1 MAILEIAK
9 IQVRR
14 GEENVTGIP
23 QLDPGEFGWAQDT
36 EKLYIGKRI
45 SEGATSDDNT
55 RILTENDKFSIVDE
69 LGGVLRSLLGPR
81 DAGAS
86 TATYRYR
93 ALDPHINSTITT
105 IAIKLDN
112 TVSLTDY
119 DVTASYFPVD
129 ITDKLR
135 NAVNDLFRNSDYNDW
150 QRTDARRKL
159 VIPAGNYLLSSTVE
173 LPPYTYLVGE
183 GQEIT
188 ILSSTD
194 PTTAMF
200 KTVDAMGNFFET
212 ENMLDGPKRARE
224 VTLESMT
231 LQYRD
236 APPDSSTPSLVYL
249 DNVLNARVE
258 DVTFRT
264 ALVSTETTTYG
275 LVNGGG
281 GITIRGTGG
290 GFESGDAN
298 LCENININRC
308 RFDSLYTAIDVS
320 GSVVRTVVTNSILNN
335 LDRGVKLYEL
345 DQQIAPS
352 NGIISNNR
360 FSNIVKEAIWV
371 NTSSNRTMH
380 ISENN
385 FFIQVGNGTD
395 LDDNIITS
403 TNTTPVI
410 TFNSEGN
417 KTVNDYFHRRL
428 IADASDPSSNFYY
441 APLIDGITIIDD
453 SAIFLREINTT
464 TNSNS
469 GLTSIAKIPLS
480 GRDQMA
486 TVRYQLYNTYI
497 SRKGNI
503 IINIASDG
511 FASLTDIYNFSSTNT
526 VEDDAVTTATGV
538 FSFSPSNTQFV
549 VDLNANPRFR
559 DVIGVS
565 PYPGNPTSTDQTWYI
580 VDPTADNNAA
590 LITSFTTASG
600 EIAVFDTQSSPV
612 MTFNTNTSFILS
624 RSIATPIVIDTETNL
639 DRNYVLVTAKNLSTS
654 TATISTF
661 EYNINILQ

>member
-45 SEGATSDDNT
+45 SEGATNDDNT
-55 RILTENDKFSIVDE
+55 RILTENDKSSIVDE

-119 DVTASYFPVD
+119 NVTASYFPVD
-129 ITDKLR
+129 ITSKLR
-135 NAVNDLFRNSDYNDW
+135 TAINDLFRNSDYDDW

-159 VIPAGNYLLSSTVE
+159 VIPAGNYRISSTIE

-188 ILSSTD
+188 TLSLTD

-200 KTVDAMGNFFET
+200 KTVDAMGNFFEA

-224 VTLESMT
+224 VTIESMT
-231 LQYRD
+231 LQYNS
-236 APPDSSTPSLVYL
+236 APTDPTTPALVYL

-264 ALVSTETTTYG
+264 AIASTETTTYG
-275 LVNGGG
+275 LVGGGG
-281 GITIRGTGG
+281 GITVRGTGG

-352 NGIISNNR
+352 NGMISNNR

-428 IADASDPSSNFYY
+428 IADTSDPSSNFYY
-441 APLIDGITIIDD
+441 APLVDGLTIIDD

-511 FASLTDIYNFSSTNT
+511 FASLTDVFNFSSINT
-526 VEDDAVTTATGV
+526 VEDDAVTTATGA

-565 PYPGNPTSTDQTWYI
+565 PYPGNPTPTDQTWFI

-624 RSIATPIVIDTETNL
+624 RSIATPIVIDTVTNL
-639 DRNYVLVTAKNLSTS
+639 DRNYVLVTAKNVSTS

>member
-45 SEGATSDDNT
+45 SEGATNDDNT
-55 RILTENDKFSIVDE
+55 RILTENDKSSIVDE

-159 VIPAGNYLLSSTVE
+159 VIPAGNYLLSSTIE

-200 KTVDAMGNFFET
+200 KTVDAMGNFFEA

-249 DNVLNARVE
+249 DNILNARVE
-258 DVTFRT
+258 DVTFKT
-264 ALVSTETTTYG
+264 ALASTETTTYG

-385 FFIQVGNGTD
+385 FFIQVGNGVD

-428 IADASDPSSNFYY
+428 IADTSAPSSNFYY
-441 APLIDGITIIDD
+441 APLVDGLTIIDD

-464 TNSNS
+464 TNSNA

-511 FASLTDIYNFSSTNT
+511 FASLTDIYNFSSINT

-565 PYPGNPTSTDQTWYI
+565 PYPGNPTPTDQTWFI

-639 DRNYVLVTAKNLSTS
+639 DRNYVLVTAKNVSTS

>member
-36 EKLYIGKRI
+36 EHLYIGKRI

-55 RILTENDKFSIVDE
+55 RILTEQDKSSIVDE

-105 IAIKLDN
+105 IATKLDN

-119 DVTASYFPVD
+119 NVTASYLPVD
-129 ITDKLR
+129 ITGKLR
-135 NAVNDLFRNSDYNDW
+135 TAVNDLFRNSNYDDW
-150 QRTDARRKL
+150 QRADARRKL
-159 VIPAGNYLLSSTVE
+159 VIPAGNYFISSTIE

-188 ILSSTD
+188 TLSLTDST
-194 PTTAMF
+194 AVMF
-200 KTVDAMGNFFET
+200 KTVDAMGNFFEA

-224 VTLESMT
+224 VTIESMT
-231 LQYRD
+231 LQYNS
-236 APPDSSTPSLVYL
+236 APTDPTTPALVYL

-264 ALVSTETTTYG
+264 ALASTETTTYG

-281 GITIRGTGG
+281 GIAIRGTGG

-320 GSVVRTVVTNSILNN
+320 GSVVRTVVTNNILNN
-335 LDRGVKLYEL
+335 LDRGVKLYEI
-345 DQQIAPS
+345 DEQISPS

-371 NTSSNRTMH
+371 NESSNRTMH

-428 IADASDPSSNFYY
+428 IADTSDPSSNFYY
-441 APLIDGITIIDD
+441 APLVDGLTIIDD
-453 SAIFLREINTT
+453 SAIFVREINTT
-464 TNSNS
+464 TNSNG
-469 GLTSIAKIPLS
+469 GLTSIAKIPLT

-486 TVRYQLYNTYI
+486 TVRYQLYNTFI

-511 FASLTDIYNFSSTNT
+511 FASLTDVYNFSSSNT
-526 VEDDAVTTATGV
+526 IEDESVTTATGV
-538 FSFSPSNTQFV
+538 FSFRPGDTQFV

-565 PYPGNPTSTDQTWYI
+565 PYPGNPTPTDQTWYI

-612 MTFNTNTSFILS
+612 ISFNTNTSFILS
-624 RSIATPIVIDTETNL
+624 RSIATPVVIDTETNL